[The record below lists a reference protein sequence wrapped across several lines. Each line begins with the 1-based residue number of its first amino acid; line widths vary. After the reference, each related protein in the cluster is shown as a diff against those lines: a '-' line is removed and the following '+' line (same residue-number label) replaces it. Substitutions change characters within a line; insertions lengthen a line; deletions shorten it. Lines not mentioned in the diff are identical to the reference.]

1 MLLDYN
7 GELPKEFFNKGF
19 LHATIGTI
27 SEAQQVFES
36 LINDCDVKNLWFE
49 KYSGIKNSSVPP
61 FSVNNSLDEF
71 FRKNEILEKIRFA
84 SGRNLVLAH
93 AQLRK
98 TSNLSGYATWH
109 LDTFIN
115 KEKRNTAYFLPR

>member
-49 KYSGIKNSSVPP
+49 KYSGIKDSSVPP

-84 SGRNLVLAH
+84 SGRKQAKKPFTGLFALFAPLTNP
-93 AQLRK
+93 
-98 TSNLSGYATWH
+98 S
-109 LDTFIN
+109 
-115 KEKRNTAYFLPR
+115 FLITRTCIQN